1 MLNWWTDIIALAEN
15 ASYSQFAEAQLNR
28 SVDERLTGTASRAL
42 QTPRN
47 FLN

>member
-1 MLNWWTDIIALAEN
+1 MLNWWTDIMALAEN

-28 SVDERLTGTASRAL
+28 SVDERLTSSASRAL